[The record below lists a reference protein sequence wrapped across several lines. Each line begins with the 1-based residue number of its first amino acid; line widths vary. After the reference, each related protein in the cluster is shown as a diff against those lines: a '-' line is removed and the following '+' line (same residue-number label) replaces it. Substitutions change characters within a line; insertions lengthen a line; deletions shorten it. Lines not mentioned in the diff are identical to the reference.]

1 MNFNY
6 STKIKNSVVSI
17 LSKSITAYKYEQISV
32 SNSILSEYA
41 EDKVINC
48 KRITNSA
55 WIDGIL
61 HQLGM
66 AGMSTLRGETYSL
79 AMLENFKFLQ
89 KLFVVENN
97 IARFTKDKV
106 CIEDDEYIC
115 VLSFIKTNSTQSDYQ
130 IKIPKNC
137 SKYRFY
143 PNCKSAKEIT
153 DEGLISKLEQL
164 IEKGEYIEIPVGR
177 GVRRYIKVG
186 NLDYYAKKSVSGIQY
201 SSELY
206 DVEPFKFE
214 IEVYQ
219 KPGKEEI
226 QEDNSTLEKADNSS
240 SEAID
245 MSDLKPWRDYVDS
258 LRITLRCQNNRK
270 DIFEQII
277 KSKWENDKD
286 QTFIFQFGEY
296 SDCEEPEFIYA
307 KILNVDLKYRC
318 IEYQDINDIDY
329 PNNSSEVRLDDL
341 NMAFEI
347 PLGSSE
353 GGAEPIICFREDA
366 KR

>member
-1 MNFNY
+1 MTINY
-6 STKIKNSVVSI
+6 SAKTRNSVVSI
-17 LSKSITAYKYEQISV
+17 LSKSITTYKYEQISV

-41 EDKVINC
+41 GDKVINC

-61 HQLGM
+61 HQLGL

-79 AMLENFKFLQ
+79 AMWKNFKFLQ

-97 IARFTKDKV
+97 IARFAKDKV

-115 VLSFIKTNSTQSDYQ
+115 VLSFIKTNSTQADYQ

-186 NLDYYAKKSVSGIQY
+186 NLDYYAKKSVSGMQY
-201 SSELY
+201 GSELY
-206 DVEPFKFE
+206 DVEPFKLE
-214 IEVYQ
+214 IEVYK
-219 KPGKEEI
+219 KPGKEDNL
-226 QEDNSTLEKADNSS
+226 EDNSTSEKVDNSS
-240 SEAID
+240 SESINL
-245 MSDLKPWRDYVDS
+245 SNLKPWKDYEDA
-258 LRITLRCQNNRK
+258 LRISLICQNNRR

-277 KSKWENDKD
+277 KSKWENNKD
-286 QTFIFQFGEY
+286 QTFLFQFGEF
-296 SDCEEPEFIYA
+296 SDYGEPEWIYA
-307 KILNVDLKYRC
+307 KILDVDLKCGC
-318 IEYQDINDIDY
+318 IEYQDINDINY
-329 PNNSSEVRLDDL
+329 SNNSSEVRLDDL
-341 NMAFEI
+341 NMSFEI
-347 PLGSSE
+347 PFGSSE
-353 GGAEPIICFREDA
+353 DDAEPVIYFREDA